1 MIELTNLARWIML
14 AGLGLLFL
22 GGLLWI
28 FARLNI
34 PLGQLP
40 GDFRIQRDNIS
51 CFFPLASTLLLSAL
65 LTVLINLVLRG
76 LKK

>member
-28 FARLNI
+28 LARLNI

-51 CFFPLASTLLLSAL
+51 CFFPLASTLLLSAV

>member
-28 FARLNI
+28 LARLNI

-51 CFFPLASTLLLSAL
+51 CFIPLASTLLLSAI